1 MRGVLGQAGNTRIYA
16 TDGTGRDTY
25 INFNNGGNTAPTF
38 PALAAKSGA
47 FGRSASN
54 FAPGGVARGG
64 ESSASPAKRLHYH
77 VNGTGRDTYIH
88 SNHGGFISNYAGKQD
103 YDSYVD
109 NLRGYQT
116 NNSNMRDIYKRSTK
130 QGRSS
135 PQKDFFVEGQLGVRS
150 PKVRNGLA
158 VLKSYQSGQC
168 ARLSMPRQKSSE
180 TLDVAGNNYGSR
192 KSLMKGFEAQRTS
205 QNFLRKSG

>member
-25 INFNNGGNTAPTF
+25 INFNNGGNTAATF

-54 FAPGGVARGG
+54 FAPGGVARMG

-88 SNHGGFISNYAGKQD
+88 SNHGGFISNYASKQD

-116 NNSNMRDIYKRSTK
+116 NNTNMRDVYKRSTK

-135 PQKDFFVEGQLGVRS
+135 PQKDYFVEG
-150 PKVRNGLA
+150 
-158 VLKSYQSGQC
+158 
-168 ARLSMPRQKSSE
+168 
-180 TLDVAGNNYGSR
+180 
-192 KSLMKGFEAQRTS
+192 
-205 QNFLRKSG
+205 